1 MLSSEGFILGLS
13 TGVVCLAYCGPV
25 LIPYILAEST
35 RVKRNYL
42 SLLFFLGGRLF
53 AYLATGLIAGL
64 IGMTILQRS
73 ELFTG
78 ALAIVYMLLA
88 ILMIIYGFHRFR
100 EICLGAAGKN
110 LKLHSGPS
118 LTAWLPFLGG
128 VLTGFNLCPPFMMAF
143 TKAFATGNISGSL
156 MLFFWFFLGTS
167 VYFIPLPLLGFA
179 RQQKALQIIGKFASI
194 LAGLYYLYAGLIM
207 LDRKSVV

>member
-1 MLSSEGFILGLS
+1 MLSSEGLILGLS

-42 SLLFFLGGRLF
+42 SLVLFLGGRLI

-64 IGMTILQRS
+64 IGMTFFQKSAI
-73 ELFTG
+73 FTR

-88 ILMIIYGFHRFR
+88 LLMIIYGFHRFR
-100 EICLGAAGKN
+100 EICLGSAGKN
-110 LKLHSGPS
+110 VKIHFGPD
-118 LTAWLPFLGG
+118 LTAWVPFLGG

-167 VYFIPLPLLGFA
+167 VYFIPLPLIGFVR
-179 RQQKALQIIGKFASI
+179 RQKVLQIIGKFASI
-194 LAGLYYLYAGLIM
+194 LAGFYYFYLGLIM
-207 LDRKSVV
+207 LVHK